1 MKVPCQ
7 GGCGKVVDLGAA
19 DAHKLYI
26 AARRP
31 NFHEAEIDACGPV
44 CAAKA
49 GHAVLDSLVP
59 TDDDTR
65 PAAPAPTG

>member
-7 GGCGKVVDLGAA
+7 GGCGKVVDLQAA
-19 DAHKLYI
+19 DAYKLYI

-31 NFHEAEIDACGPV
+31 NFHEAEIDACGPE

-59 TDDDTR
+59 VVE
-65 PAAPAPTG
+65 